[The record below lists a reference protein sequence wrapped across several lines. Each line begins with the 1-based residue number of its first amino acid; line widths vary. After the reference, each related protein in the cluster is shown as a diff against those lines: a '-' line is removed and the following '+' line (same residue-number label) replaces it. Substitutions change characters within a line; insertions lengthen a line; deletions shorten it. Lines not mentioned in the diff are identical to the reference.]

1 MSEKTARRSWRTEL
15 QRFFRASTSLEAQLY
30 PALKLDVRFR
40 PYNSG
45 DFESCMTIYDRNQP
59 GRFPPNDRSK
69 FEEYLKRDQKTL
81 IVADCG
87 SRVIAC
93 GGILLVA
100 ANVGV
105 LCYGLVDPEFQRK
118 RIGATLALLRIAQL
132 PDLHEGVIVLI
143 FAVKAS
149 MPVYRRFGFVDQGKW
164 KNGETESHPVGVQH
178 VSWIT
183 LRRIKRV
190 LQEREVC
197 VEGGQMPLHK
207 SEEHECHVEST
218 GNGYVRVRFERRA
231 ETASK

>member
-1 MSEKTARRSWRTEL
+1 MSELKGKRSWRTEL
-15 QRFFRASTSLEAQLY
+15 QRFFRASASLEAHLY
-30 PALKLDVRFR
+30 PPLGLDVRFR
-40 PYNSG
+40 PYQAR
-45 DFESCMTIYDRNQP
+45 DFDSCLDLYGKNQP
-59 GRFPPNDRSK
+59 GRFPPNDRAR

-132 PDLHEGVIVLI
+132 PDFHEGVIVLI

-149 MPVYRRFGFVDQGKW
+149 MPVYRRFGFVEQGKW
-164 KNGETESHPVGVQH
+164 KSDEAESHPVGVQH
-178 VSWIT
+178 VPWIT

-190 LQEREVC
+190 LQERGVC

-207 SEEHECHVEST
+207 SEEHECHVEAT
-218 GNGYVRVRFERRA
+218 GNGYVRVRLERRT